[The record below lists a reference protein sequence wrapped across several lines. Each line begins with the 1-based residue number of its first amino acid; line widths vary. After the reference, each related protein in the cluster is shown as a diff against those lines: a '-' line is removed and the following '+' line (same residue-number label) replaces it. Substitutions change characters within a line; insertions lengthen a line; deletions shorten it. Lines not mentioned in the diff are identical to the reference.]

1 MRKSSNLFLKVVDAF
16 VSTIRDVLYFV
27 GRVALSILTGG
38 A

>member
-1 MRKSSNLFLKVVDAF
+1 MRDERSVFMRVLDVI

-27 GRVALSILTGG
+27 GRVILAILTGG

>member
-1 MRKSSNLFLKVVDAF
+1 MRKSSNIFLKVVDAF

-27 GRVALSILTGG
+27 GRVILAILTGS